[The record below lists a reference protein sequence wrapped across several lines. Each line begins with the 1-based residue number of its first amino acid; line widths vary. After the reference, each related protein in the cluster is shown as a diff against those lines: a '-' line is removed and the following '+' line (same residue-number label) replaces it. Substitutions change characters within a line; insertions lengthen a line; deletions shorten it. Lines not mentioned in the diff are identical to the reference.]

1 MAITSQQVNELR
13 QKTGLGMMDCK
24 KALEESNGDQEKAVE
39 LLRKKGIAK
48 AGEKASRTTAK
59 GLVVSYI
66 HSNNTVGTLVE
77 VNCETDFVAR
87 TDGFQE
93 FCRDIAMHVAAAN
106 PLYLSPEEVP
116 AEILDK
122 ESEIYTAQM
131 ENEKKPAQIVKK
143 IIDAKLEKFKNEAS
157 LLTQTFVKNPDIT
170 INDYV
175 KEMIGKTGENIQIR
189 RFARFSLNA

>member
-24 KALEESNGDQEKAVE
+24 KALEESNGDQEKAIE
-39 LLRKKGIAK
+39 ILRKKGIAK
-48 AGEKASRTTAK
+48 AGEKASRTAAM

-77 VNCETDFVAR
+77 INCETDFVAR
-87 TDGFQE
+87 TENFQN

-106 PLYLSPEEVP
+106 PLYLTPDEVP
-116 AEILDK
+116 ASLLEK
-122 ESEIYTAQM
+122 EAEIYAEQM
-131 ENEKKPAQIVKK
+131 KNENKPAEIIKK
-143 IIDAKLEKFKNEAS
+143 IVDAKLEKFKNESA
-157 LLTQTFVKNPDIT
+157 LIMQPFVKNPEIT